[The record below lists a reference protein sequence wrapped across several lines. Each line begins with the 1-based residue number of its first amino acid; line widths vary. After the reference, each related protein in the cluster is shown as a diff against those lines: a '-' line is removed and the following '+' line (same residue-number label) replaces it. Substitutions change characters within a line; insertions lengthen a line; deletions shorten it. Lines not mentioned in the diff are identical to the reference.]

1 MSDNDQYG
9 EGENYFSVF
18 KIGGVKAN
26 SYTAKIV
33 GQPNAGVKS
42 EIVRRPDGSIVYDSI
57 TGEPVVKLTPQL
69 AYTDGSDTLANNGFT
84 VSIQSV
90 INGST
95 VAFKAFISAYNE
107 SYNSNWNSEDVYG
120 RTDPIYMF
128 KNTTRSI
135 TMGLLVPA
143 ATEGEAFEN
152 MIKVQKLVQ
161 KLYPAYSDVQ
171 GAQTIAQSP
180 LVRMKAINLTQKYTA
195 GADEMQG
202 LASSSGQG
210 NSIFNMKP
218 NTGDG
223 LLGFIRNLSIN
234 HNLDNPDVGVF
245 EVRPGV
251 ILPKL
256 IELQIEFSAIHEA
269 TVKQTAESNNNG
281 FPYSIDASNFSG
293 KTKEQIVCT

>member
-42 EIVRRPDGSIVYDSI
+42 EIERRPDGSIVYDSV

-234 HNLDNPDVGVF
+234 HNLDNPNVGVF
-245 EVRPGV
+245 
-251 ILPKL
+251 
-256 IELQIEFSAIHEA
+256 
-269 TVKQTAESNNNG
+269 
-281 FPYSIDASNFSG
+281 
-293 KTKEQIVCT
+293 